1 MAGKRVRQ
9 PLCPQLLLITDQR
22 PAVAE
27 PPGLA
32 VLLVG
37 VAVGQAVEGSQE
49 LGGGRGRRE
58 QAGPGCERCRGLEAA
73 AESQAGAGLG
83 RAADTNNHRER
94 LWVSGVP
101 RSAVGLQSS
110 DGLHDPGRLRDLLV
124 PGAQSCSELLV
135 GC

>member
-37 VAVGQAVEGSQE
+37 VAVGQAVEGRQE
-49 LGGGRGRRE
+49 LGVAEGGGSR
-58 QAGPGCERCRGLEAA
+58 PGQDA
-73 AESQAGAGLG
+73 SGAG
-83 RAADTNNHRER
+83 D
-94 LWVSGVP
+94 
-101 RSAVGLQSS
+101 
-110 DGLHDPGRLRDLLV
+110 
-124 PGAQSCSELLV
+124 
-135 GC
+135 